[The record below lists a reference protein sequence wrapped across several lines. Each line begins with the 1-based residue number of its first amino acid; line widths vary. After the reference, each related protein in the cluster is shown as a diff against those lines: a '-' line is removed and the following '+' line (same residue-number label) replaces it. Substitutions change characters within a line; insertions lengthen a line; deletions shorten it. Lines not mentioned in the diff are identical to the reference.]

1 MEIVFQKNWN
11 KTTIQLVLF
20 LESNLQLLGK
30 CSDIPNFW
38 GRDRKYSRTVGDQG
52 QRAGLRVAKTES
64 GIPNVRKFINEVFRG
79 STYTVETAIADL
91 VDNSIEAKATRVD
104 IVLDSAGRHVAI
116 MDNGIGMADST
127 HRESMKIAAETREYE
142 EGSLGKFGTGMKAAS
157 LSQARRLTV
166 ATRATNSSKIT
177 VRALDIDHVAKV
189 NDWDQVTLV
198 LDPTDLPPFAKKHL
212 TETSGTVV
220 IWENLDR
227 IFSDSDLS
235 AADIRE
241 EMLDKTQKTTQH
253 LGMVFHKF
261 ISGEVTPRSK
271 LVLTVNKSKVEA
283 WDPYCRDEKTF
294 EVCKHTLTFAG
305 SEIKVTGFVLPSEK
319 EFSSKSAFEAA
330 SGIKKWNQSQGFYVY
345 RNNRLIRWGGWLSV
359 KSVDEHTKLARIALE
374 IPSELDAQFQL
385 NVAKS
390 SLTLPLELK
399 RLLHPIAADVSGKAN
414 KRYRAKMAPLDLG
427 SLPGKGSVVI
437 AATRRKLTAVA
448 LASTL
453 ETLANAH
460 GKESQLDELKAL
472 VKSAT
477 PDIADEIG
485 W

>member
-1 MEIVFQKNWN
+1 
-11 KTTIQLVLF
+11 
-20 LESNLQLLGK
+20 
-30 CSDIPNFW
+30 
-38 GRDRKYSRTVGDQG
+38 
-52 QRAGLRVAKTES
+52 
-64 GIPNVRKFINEVFRG
+64 
-79 STYTVETAIADL
+79 
-91 VDNSIEAKATRVD
+91 
-104 IVLDSAGRHVAI
+104 
-116 MDNGIGMADST
+116 
-127 HRESMKIAAETREYE
+127 
-142 EGSLGKFGTGMKAAS
+142 
-157 LSQARRLTV
+157 
-166 ATRATNSSKIT
+166 
-177 VRALDIDHVAKV
+177 
-189 NDWDQVTLV
+189 
-198 LDPTDLPPFAKKHL
+198 
-212 TETSGTVV
+212 
-220 IWENLDR
+220 
-227 IFSDSDLS
+227 
-235 AADIRE
+235 
-241 EMLDKTQKTTQH
+241 
-253 LGMVFHKF
+253 
-261 ISGEVTPRSK
+261 
-271 LVLTVNKSKVEA
+271 
-283 WDPYCRDEKTF
+283 
-294 EVCKHTLTFAG
+294 VCKHTLTFAG

-460 GKESQLDELKAL
+460 GKESRLDELKAL